1 MKKIILLLFASFLLQ
16 GCIQTIAI
24 RSMGGIMDNGF
35 QAFNEESDLQLAH
48 ESLGSNIK
56 LLEALIKSDPEN
68 KQFLSYACQGYTA
81 YALAF
86 AEDDSVERARVFYL
100 RAKEYGLRILRQNSR
115 FAEALEK
122 GDAELRQALGEM
134 GKDDVPAVFWTAL
147 SWGSYANITR
157 TDLHALADLGKINAM
172 IEFVREKDPA
182 FYFGGADMLAGAI
195 GASTPASLGGK
206 PEEARACFERAIS
219 VTGGRFLLVHVYY
232 AKMYCTATLNEE
244 LFDKLLQHV
253 ADAPVDALPGA
264 EFANALAKRKALLL
278 KAKESDLF

>member
-1 MKKIILLLFASFLLQ
+1 MKKIAMLVFASFLLQ

-48 ESLGSNIK
+48 ESLGSNLK

-68 KQFLSYACQGYTA
+68 TQFLLYACQGYAA

-100 RAKEYGLRILRQNSR
+100 RAKEYGLRILRQDSR
-115 FAEALEK
+115 FAQALKQGE
-122 GDAELRQALGEM
+122 GELRQALAGM

-147 SWGSYANITR
+147 SWGSYANISR
-157 TDLHALADLGKINAM
+157 TDLNALADLGKINAM
-172 IEFVREKDPA
+172 IEFAREKDPA
-182 FYFGGADMLAGAI
+182 FYFGGPDMLAGAI

-206 PEEARACFERAIS
+206 PEEARAHFEKAIA
-219 VTGGRFLLVHVYY
+219 VTDGRFLLVHVYY
-232 AKMYCTATLNEE
+232 ARTYCTGTLNQE

-253 ADAPVDALPGA
+253 AETPVDALPGA